1 MNQMPLRQLTDGA
14 RLRLPTR
21 RAAAKERTREELL
34 ASARR
39 LFTEKGY
46 ERATIRDIASGAGKS
61 TGAVFA
67 SFSDKSD
74 LFNAIVLD
82 NRNALYAAMCVVA
95 HGVPGASQPVEA
107 VLLEL
112 FDVAN
117 PNACYRRV
125 ESVVPN
131 QALAMT
137 NSLLSLNQA
146 RQLAAGL
153 TAEVGGGADVATIEK
168 FITAA
173 FEQILSRPP
182 AAAEQAACARFLR
195 EHATL
200 VQQTEKT
207 VFPSGAPGV
216 QAAAADPAQRARENL
231 IHVLFSHNDFVTIR

>member
-21 RAAAKERTREELL
+21 RAAAKERTRGELL

-82 NRNALYAAMCVVA
+82 NRNALYEAMRGVA
-95 HGVPGASQPVEA
+95 HGVPGASQSVEA

-112 FDVAN
+112 FEVAFRIHLRDL
-117 PNACYRRV
+117 ALW
-125 ESVVPN
+125 
-131 QALAMT
+131 QATISASWSPQLGAAVRARLASRPLT
-137 NSLLSLNQA
+137 
-146 RQLAAGL
+146 QLI
-153 TAEVGGGADVATIEK
+153 ADVLEAGVARGELSASTDLALVSQMLWDGYLASYRH
-168 FITAA
+168 AA
-173 FEQILSRPP
+173 FDGWDLEALKALMKAQIDVILGG
-182 AAAEQAACARFLR
+182 LR
-195 EHATL
+195 MR
-200 VQQTEKT
+200 
-207 VFPSGAPGV
+207 
-216 QAAAADPAQRARENL
+216 AAAASP
-231 IHVLFSHNDFVTIR
+231 S